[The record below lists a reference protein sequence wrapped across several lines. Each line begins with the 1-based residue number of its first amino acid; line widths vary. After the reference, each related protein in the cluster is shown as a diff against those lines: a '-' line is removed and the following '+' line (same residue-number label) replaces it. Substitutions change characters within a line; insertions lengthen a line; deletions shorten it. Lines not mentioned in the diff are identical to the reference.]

1 MSLSIGLA
9 LFRSMPFFPFSVFEI
24 RECLGRPRPSGGL
37 CLCLLLVIF
46 GTFLTLGPIREDQNG
61 EFPLPG
67 IGLGSS
73 SGAFLS
79 SPVDRHRHPERAL
92 PCLKHHVS
100 GQSLTCPGQAEP
112 LASFPGVPL
121 DLAAGNSSI
130 DWQSPPNARP
140 TSPAPPESS
149 EAVFTPFDPPP
160 RASSVRTKGARRP
173 DFPYFLRRTR

>member
-24 RECLGRPRPSGGL
+24 RECLGRPRASGGL

-46 GTFLTLGPIREDQNG
+46 GTFLTLGPIREDQSG
-61 EFPLPG
+61 DFPLPG

-79 SPVDRHRHPERAL
+79 SPVDRHRHPEGAL
-92 PCLKHHVS
+92 PCLGHLIS
-100 GQSLTCPGQAEP
+100 GSTLQCPQDSGFP
-112 LASFPGVPL
+112 VSFPGVLL
-121 DLAAGNSSI
+121 DLAEGNPSI
-130 DWQSPPNARP
+130 DWQAPPNARP
-140 TSPAPPESS
+140 TFPGPPESFT
-149 EAVFTPFDPPP
+149 AVLSLFDPPP
-160 RASSVRTKGARRP
+160 RASSIRTKGAKRP